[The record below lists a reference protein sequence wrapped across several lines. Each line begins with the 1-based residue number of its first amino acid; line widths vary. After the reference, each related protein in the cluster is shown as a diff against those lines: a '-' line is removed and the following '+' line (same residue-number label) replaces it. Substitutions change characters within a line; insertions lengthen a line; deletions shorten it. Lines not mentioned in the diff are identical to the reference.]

1 MNDREWK
8 DGDDSALYDEGYLAG
23 VMDAYHYVIDEL
35 GLDISDSD
43 LLKNLGINDAGAGM
57 EKQ

>member
-1 MNDREWK
+1 MSEWK

-23 VMDAYHYVIDEL
+23 LMDAYHYVIDEL

-43 LLKNLGINDAGAGM
+43 LLERHGVSNANA
-57 EKQ
+57 Q

>member
-1 MNDREWK
+1 MSEWK

-35 GLDISDSD
+35 GFELSDSD
-43 LLKNLGINDAGAGM
+43 ILKNLGVDNANA
-57 EKQ
+57 K

>member
-1 MNDREWK
+1 MGDKEWQ

-43 LLKNLGINDAGAGM
+43 ILKKLEVHNANA
-57 EKQ
+57 